1 MSPLLRV
8 RGLPDAPQFIR
19 LDSSVAGELQ
29 QPLDIEE
36 YGGPVVG
43 KRKLHL
49 PGCTQPSHLN
59 TQTGQIQQLFSKNIH
74 AIKEKDKWYKTEYVP
89 KIILVPINFHFKCNM
104 RVFFVCLFVKST
116 TMAIFAQ
123 HCKNLRIQTC
133 LNIVTILWSHRQTDR
148 LGKRKSILWM
158 NHQWQLGKE
167 LTVSYK
173 IYSVFCWLNWNNY
186 FKGKKNHFIWAP
198 SNLSYLKGES
208 EVRRGSTLH
217 LLLNLGSRSPWTK
230 GDRETPF

>member
-1 MSPLLRV
+1 MFPLLRV

-36 YGGPVVG
+36 DGGPVVG

-74 AIKEKDKWYKTEYVP
+74 AIKEKDKLYKTEYVP

-104 RVFFVCLFVKST
+104 RVFFVCLFV
-116 TMAIFAQ
+116 
-123 HCKNLRIQTC
+123 C
-133 LNIVTILWSHRQTDR
+133 
-148 LGKRKSILWM
+148 
-158 NHQWQLGKE
+158 
-167 LTVSYK
+167 
-173 IYSVFCWLNWNNY
+173 
-186 FKGKKNHFIWAP
+186 
-198 SNLSYLKGES
+198 
-208 EVRRGSTLH
+208 
-217 LLLNLGSRSPWTK
+217 
-230 GDRETPF
+230 